1 MKTKYFAV
9 LAIAC
14 TVVLLSGCTT
24 VKRTVV
30 VKTNPE
36 SATVLLDGQQKG
48 AAPVT
53 ETLVWNNEKDSHT
66 VAAEMDQFNP
76 AKQTLTYAEAVAKP
90 AKEPWTVEL
99 QMKPIRY
106 VRSIVKRWVLTNKGV
121 ELEEEATLSQ
131 VGEIEREPKVQSVTK
146 ITDAKPDDSFIES
159 RISVLPDGRG
169 VLYAFPYR
177 LPKPSSAIY
186 ANIWIQRGNER
197 TRLTDAQQ
205 FDLEPCVSADG
216 EWVYFA
222 STRLGQGKINIW
234 RMRTRGR
241 GGLTKITDSPSSQY
255 DSEPALSPDGKTL
268 AYTSLLVGSM
278 VPQIWTANADGS
290 LPTQIRQGRTPQW
303 SPDGKRILFVAPDA
317 KGKDKIWVTDADG
330 SNPTQL
336 TVGDQSDRYPVWTPE
351 GKRILFASDA
361 AFNEENERNFD
372 IWMMDADGSDKTQ
385 LTVNGSYDS
394 RPAISQD
401 GKFIYFVSNRGAHRE
416 NEESLQI
423 WRIELPPE

>member
-1 MKTKYFAV
+1 MKKNCIAV
-9 LAIAC
+9 LAIVFAA
-14 TVVLLSGCTT
+14 VLWGGCTT

-30 VKTNPE
+30 VTTDPE
-36 SATVLLDGQQKG
+36 SATVLLDGQQTS

-53 ETLVWNNEKDSHT
+53 VTLVWKDQKQSHA
-66 VAAEMDQFNP
+66 VGAEMDQYNP
-76 AKQTLTYAEAVAKP
+76 AAQTLTYADAVSKP
-90 AKEPWTVEL
+90 AKEPWTIEL
-99 QMKPIRY
+99 QLKPMRY
-106 VRSIVKRWVLTNKGV
+106 VRSIIKRWVLTSRGV
-121 ELEEEATLSQ
+121 ELEEEAALSQ

-146 ITDAKPDDSFIES
+146 ITDAKPDDSFVES

-169 VLYAFPYR
+169 VLYSFPFR

-186 ANIWIQRGNER
+186 ANIWIQNGNER

-205 FDLEPCVSADG
+205 YDLEPCVSADG

-222 STRLGQGKINIW
+222 STRLGGGKINIW
-234 RMRTRGR
+234 RMHTRGR

-268 AYTSLLVGSM
+268 AYTSLLVGSK

-290 LPTQIRQGRTPQW
+290 LPTQIRQGRNPQW
-303 SPDGKRILFVAPDA
+303 SPDGKHILFVAPDT
-317 KGKDKIWVTDADG
+317 KGVDKIWIMDADG

-336 TVGDQSDRYPVWTPE
+336 TVGDQSDRYPVWTPD
-351 GKRILFASDA
+351 GKRIIFASDA
-361 AFNEENERNFD
+361 AFNEENERNYD
-372 IWMMDADGSDKTQ
+372 IWTMDADGGNKTQ

-423 WRIELPPE
+423 WRIELPSE